1 MNNGKMEIS
10 KAKTLVAFLIIPIE
24 LILGNV
30 VKVID
35 DQLIRVI
42 IVTLL
47 FFTGF
52 SLAIFLYHDVLKRD
66 WKLFKEHIWRNL
78 LTAIIGLVAAP
89 VILYGTRFLTQM
101 LFGATAGGASGDST
115 GTTTVRMALITAIA
129 SLDALMAPF
138 TEEIIARHALFYQF
152 KGRGAVTVLMFF
164 FSAIFFGL
172 IHWNNFNG
180 NVVEMIPYMM
190 MGAWFSLLYLYS
202 KNIWVSITTHFL
214 FDVMTP
220 VASIFMLIITI
231 IQH

>member
-1 MNNGKMEIS
+1 
-10 KAKTLVAFLIIPIE
+10 
-24 LILGNV
+24 
-30 VKVID
+30 
-35 DQLIRVI
+35 
-42 IVTLL
+42 
-47 FFTGF
+47 
-52 SLAIFLYHDVLKRD
+52 
-66 WKLFKEHIWRNL
+66 
-78 LTAIIGLVAAP
+78 
-89 VILYGTRFLTQM
+89 
-101 LFGATAGGASGDST
+101 
-115 GTTTVRMALITAIA
+115 
-129 SLDALMAPF
+129 
-138 TEEIIARHALFYQF
+138 FYQF